1 MKKLLARPSY
11 LLLITF
17 LCVITARAQEQA
29 SALSLYSPVER
40 QLTGAQRQLYTLGLK
55 HGQIAEVVVE
65 QRGLD
70 VVVAVSAPD
79 GHRLFEVDTPTGAQG
94 DEKVVIAAEQA
105 GNYRIE
111 VRALDPQ
118 SLPGKYRINFA
129 RYLSDAEYQTE
140 RLAALGRLWGVV
152 KYFHPFLAYKEVDWD
167 AALIKAIPRVKA
179 ARSPNDYRQAIGDL
193 LQVLNDPA
201 TVVEPPAVEQA
212 VAAPVGEKKAP
223 TYFRVVDGFVIIRAT
238 DWAAAFV
245 SGNRAA
251 FANQPQMMQEVAK
264 AKGVLLDCRYSG
276 ISESELPPFYL
287 GFYLDSTIPAL
298 VQGTVTLGTNR
309 YRMHSGYP
317 PQRGNT
323 SGGYTSS
330 LITAVPGAISGQ
342 AQSKKPLAVI
352 IDEKTPDLISLL
364 SGLQAAGARIVQ
376 VGKANGSPGVG
387 VYPMMLPDGVRVK
400 VRTTEF
406 VHPGGG
412 ATFQADAQVPN
423 DAGDEKVIAAAM
435 AALDTSG
442 GEQPAA
448 AAVSAPLVV
457 RSVKDAPYADMSFPA
472 EEYRLLALFRFWNV
486 INYFAPYKNLTDKPW
501 ATVLTDFIPRFL
513 ENKSALEYQTTVAE
527 MVARLQDTHGF
538 VQGLTALN
546 QQLGLFAPP
555 LGLSAVGGRL
565 AVTELLDEGAA
576 QAAGLK
582 VGDVILAID
591 GEPTEQRI
599 AYLTKL
605 KSLSTPQAAY
615 TYIYPLALRGAKDS
629 KARLRVE
636 GADGQ
641 AREVELTR
649 TLPMERVA
657 FSQRKTP
664 IYQMLPSG
672 YGYIDLA
679 RLPLV
684 EAHKAMDAMM
694 SAPAIIF
701 DMRGYPNGTAWEIA
715 PRLTEKQG
723 VTAAIFRRP
732 LQSATNFGDEDL
744 QGSTPDYAFEQKLPP
759 AKGAIYKGKVVM
771 LINHDAISQAEHT
784 CLFFESATS
793 VTFIG
798 SPTVGANGDVTNLV
812 LPGGI
817 YVSFSGHSVSHAD
830 GRQLQRVGVQPHIK
844 AEPTLKGIREGRD
857 DVLEAAVK
865 FLDASAKH

>member
-1 MKKLLARPSY
+1 MKKFLARLGY

-40 QLTGAQRQLYTLGLK
+40 QLTGAQRHLYTLGLK

-65 QRGLD
+65 QRGID

-79 GHRLFEVDTPTGAQG
+79 GKRLFEVDTPTGAQG

-105 GNYRIE
+105 GDYRIE
-111 VRALDPQ
+111 VRGLDPQ
-118 SLPGKYRINFA
+118 SPPGKYRINFA

-167 AALIKAIPRVKA
+167 AALIKAIPQVKA
-179 ARSPNDYRQAIGDL
+179 ARSPNAYRQAIGDL

-201 TVVEPPAVEQA
+201 TAVEPPTVEKA
-212 VAAPVGEKKAP
+212 TAPVSEKKAP
-223 TYFRVVDGFVIIRAT
+223 TYFRVVDGVVIIRAT

-245 SGNRAA
+245 SGNRAVL
-251 FANQPQMMQEVAK
+251 ANQPQMMQEIAR

-317 PQRGNT
+317 PQRGST

-330 LITAVPGAISGQ
+330 LTTVVPSAINGQ

-352 IDEKTPDLISLL
+352 IDEKTPDLIKLL

-376 VGKANGSPGVG
+376 VGKAKDSPGVG
-387 VYPMMLPDGVRVK
+387 LHAMMLPDGVRVK

-406 VHPGGG
+406 VHPSGGS
-412 ATFQADAQVPN
+412 TFQADAQVPN

-435 AALDTSG
+435 AALDTPG
-442 GEQPAA
+442 GEPPAA

-457 RSVKDAPYADMSFPA
+457 RSAKDAPYADLSFPA
-472 EEYRLLALFRFWNV
+472 EEYRLLGLFRFWNV

-501 ATVLTDFIPRFL
+501 DAVLTDFIPRFL
-513 ENKSALEYQTTVAE
+513 ENKSALDYQTTVAE

-555 LGLSAVGGRL
+555 LGLGSVSGRL
-565 AVTELLDEGAA
+565 AIVDLLDEAAA
-576 QAAGLK
+576 QAAGVK

-599 AYLTKL
+599 AYLSKL

-615 TYIYPLALRGAKDS
+615 AYIYPLALRGAKDS

-641 AREVELTR
+641 TREVELAR

-657 FSQRKTP
+657 FAQRKTP

-679 RLPLV
+679 RLPLA

-701 DMRGYPNGTAWEIA
+701 DMRGYPNGTAWAIA

-723 VTAAIFRRP
+723 VAAATFRRP

-744 QGSTPDYAFEQKLPP
+744 QGDVPDYAFKQKLPP
-759 AKGAIYKGKVVM
+759 AEGAIYKGKVVM
-771 LINHDAISQAEHT
+771 LINQDAISQAEHT

-798 SPTVGANGDVTNLV
+798 SPTNGANGDVTNLV

-857 DVLEAAVK
+857 EVLEAAVK
-865 FLDASAKH
+865 FLDSSAKQ